1 MSAQRGVPG
10 GDGPAQKIAPGSSFL
25 SWGWAPEPL
34 TRLQDVETGALR
46 GTRMGVVIPAAGKLW
61 EVHSG
66 FSSIRCTC
74 DAAPACTGQ
83 KGELHPLPTGTDEPL
98 LPPTPGEWAELE
110 QRTQLLGSVGPFLMA
125 TAERRGTTCTG
136 EARQELHFAVTD
148 LRSRK
153 EVVLHDPGE
162 ESLVTMGP
170 KSWAI
175 RELLLDPEVPE
186 AGTAKLAWVRPGWEG
201 DELRVYYRYYA
212 PSVEGKGDGIVAFNT
227 RSVERSSGAP
237 PRLLHPYAQ
246 RPSAISGL
254 WDKDRP
260 GGWAVA
266 EPGVVPKGLF
276 RSEP

>member
-1 MSAQRGVPG
+1 
-10 GDGPAQKIAPGSSFL
+10 
-25 SWGWAPEPL
+25 
-34 TRLQDVETGALR
+34 
-46 GTRMGVVIPAAGKLW
+46 
-61 EVHSG
+61 
-66 FSSIRCTC
+66 
-74 DAAPACTGQ
+74 
-83 KGELHPLPTGTDEPL
+83 
-98 LPPTPGEWAELE
+98 
-110 QRTQLLGSVGPFLMA
+110 MA
-125 TAERRGTTCTG
+125 TAERRGTTCSG
-136 EARQELHFAVTD
+136 EPRQELYFAVTD

-153 EVVLHDPGE
+153 EVALHDPGE

-175 RELLLDPEVPE
+175 RELLLDADVPE

-212 PSVEGKGDGIVAFNT
+212 PSLDGKGDGIVAFNT

-254 WDKDRP
+254 WGQDRP

-266 EPGVVPKGLF
+266 DPGVVPKGLF